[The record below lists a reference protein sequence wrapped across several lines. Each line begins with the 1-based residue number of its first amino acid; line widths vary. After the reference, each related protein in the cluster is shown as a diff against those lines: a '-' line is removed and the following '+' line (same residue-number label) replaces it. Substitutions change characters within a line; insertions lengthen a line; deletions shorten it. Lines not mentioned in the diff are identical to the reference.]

1 MSLLLS
7 AYRLSRT
14 EFVRQMPGGW
24 RVRRWCRDLAR
35 QRLYEVPLL
44 EGKVWVRPGSP
55 IPDEVILTGEY
66 EPAIAGIIRA
76 FTRGGFEYVDVGAN
90 VGLHTV
96 AASFARKS
104 AAQRVFAFEPEP
116 ATFAILTRNV
126 TSNALANV
134 ECVQAAAGQEP
145 GRLRLNVSDGT
156 NEGAHSFVARD
167 HTAPGPEV
175 PILQLDSYFAASE
188 RRLADRFLMKI
199 DVEGFEPSVLAGA
212 HGLLSS
218 AANCAVLIEVFPS
231 LLASGG
237 HTADDVFRALRQS
250 GLNQIYIVRD
260 EQAPQGKAL
269 NYYNAL
275 FVKGTDANALA
286 MASPRGVLSAYDGT
300 SAPMTGA

>member
-1 MSLLLS
+1 
-7 AYRLSRT
+7 
-14 EFVRQMPGGW
+14 MPGGW

-96 AASFARKS
+96 AAAFARHS
-104 AAQRVFAFEPEP
+104 ASQRIFAFEPEP
-116 ATFAILTRNV
+116 ATYATLTRNV
-126 TSNALANV
+126 TSNTLPNV
-134 ECVQAAAGQEP
+134 ECVQAAAGQEA
-145 GRLRLNVSDGT
+145 GRLTLNVSDGT
-156 NEGAHSFVARD
+156 NEGAHSFVRRD

-175 PILQLDSYFAASE
+175 PILQLDSYFAAPE
-188 RRLADRFLMKI
+188 HRLTDRFLMKI

-212 HGLLSS
+212 RELLST
-218 AANCAVLIEVFPS
+218 ATTCAVLIEVFPS
-231 LLASGG
+231 LLAAGG
-237 HTADDVFRALRQS
+237 HTADDVFQALRLS

-260 EQAPQGKAL
+260 EHAPQGKAV

-275 FVKGTDANALA
+275 FLKGADANALA
-286 MASPRGVLSAYDGT
+286 MNASRGILSAYDGAG
-300 SAPMTGA
+300 APTTGA